1 MICGIGTDI
10 VEVDRIRE
18 AVRKWGNH
26 FLKRVFSEAE
36 ITYCFSKNDPALHLA
51 ARFAVKEA
59 AIKAVSGESIGHLSL
74 SDIEV
79 INEPSGKPA
88 LKIRS
93 AGFDSS
99 GIKFHLSISHERSYA
114 IASIVA
120 EKG

>member
-10 VEVDRIRE
+10 VEIDRIRE

-36 ITYCFSKNDPALHLA
+36 ITYCFSKNDPPLHLA

-59 AIKAVSGESIGHLSL
+59 AIKAVSGSAGHLAM

-114 IASIVA
+114 IAAIVA

>member
-10 VEVDRIRE
+10 VEVNRIRE
-18 AVRKWGNH
+18 AVRKWRDH

-36 ITYCFSKNDPALHLA
+36 ITYCFSRSDPALHLA
-51 ARFAVKEA
+51 ARFAAKEA
-59 AIKAVSGESIGHLSL
+59 AIKAVSFAGPGHLSL

-93 AGFDSS
+93 ADFDSS
-99 GIKFHLSISHERSYA
+99 GIRFHLSISHERSYA

>member
-10 VEVDRIRE
+10 VEIDRIRE
-18 AVRKWGNH
+18 AVRKWGDH
-26 FLKRVFSEAE
+26 FLKRVFSEVE

-59 AIKAVSGESIGHLSL
+59 TIKAVSGCNIGHLSL

-79 INEPSGKPA
+79 INEPSGRPA

-93 AGFDSS
+93 ADLDSS

>member
-10 VEVDRIRE
+10 VEVNRIRN
-18 AVRKWGNH
+18 AVTKWGDH

-36 ITYCFSKNDPALHLA
+36 ITYCFSRSDPALHLA

-59 AIKAVSGESIGHLSL
+59 AIKALSGGGIGRLSL

-79 INEPSGKPA
+79 INEPSGKPV

-93 AGFDSS
+93 ADIAGS
-99 GIKFHLSISHERSYA
+99 GMKLHLSISHERSYA
-114 IASIVA
+114 IACIVA